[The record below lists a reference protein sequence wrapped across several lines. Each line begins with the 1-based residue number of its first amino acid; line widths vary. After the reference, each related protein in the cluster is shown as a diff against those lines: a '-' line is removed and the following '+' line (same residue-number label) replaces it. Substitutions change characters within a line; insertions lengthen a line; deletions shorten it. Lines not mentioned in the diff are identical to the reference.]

1 MNLNFYFI
9 NQIKSQRNKIIIFPP
24 NGMITVKPLL
34 VTELTLHRAGDQNHV
49 VRKDYLEVKIIVK
62 IWV

>member
-24 NGMITVKPLL
+24 NGIITVEPLL
-34 VTELTLHRAGDQNHV
+34 ATELTLHRAGSKNHV
-49 VRKDYLEVKIIVK
+49 VRKDYLEVKIMVK